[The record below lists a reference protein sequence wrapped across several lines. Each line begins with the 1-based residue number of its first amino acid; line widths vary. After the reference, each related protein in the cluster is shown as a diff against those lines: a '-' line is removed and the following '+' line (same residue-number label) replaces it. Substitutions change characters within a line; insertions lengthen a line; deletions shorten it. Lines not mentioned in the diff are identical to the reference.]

1 MIPCSF
7 MLISVYLRRI
17 PHANSIVCYLGTTCF
32 TSSIHPHVRLSTG
45 LLPYKLRKCAGP
57 TSSAWASTKN
67 QPQLPT
73 NLQLITPKGTTN
85 SCRFFRSIPKK
96 SKICPIINF
105 TGSKYVWDHHSYLEK
120 SVTSPIRATL
130 STIKASM
137 DGRALAEKS
146 QWNR

>member
-1 MIPCSF
+1 

-17 PHANSIVCYLGTTCF
+17 PHANSIVCYLGTTSF
-32 TSSIHPHVRLSTG
+32 TSIIHPHVRLSTG

-96 SKICPIINF
+96 VQNMSYPIIKF
-105 TGSKYVWDHHSYLEK
+105 TGSKNVWDRHSYLL
-120 SVTSPIRATL
+120 IRHITTGNFVNNQGL
-130 STIKASM
+130 H
-137 DGRALAEKS
+137 GWPRLG
-146 QWNR
+146 

>member
-1 MIPCSF
+1 

-17 PHANSIVCYLGTTCF
+17 PHANSIVCYLGTTSF
-32 TSSIHPHVRLSTG
+32 TSIIHPLVRLSAG

-57 TSSAWASTKN
+57 TSSACASTKN

-85 SCRFFRSIPKK
+85 SCRFLVVFQKK

-105 TGSKYVWDHHSYLEK
+105 TGSKNVWDRQSYLLICHITMGNF
-120 SVTSPIRATL
+120 VDNQGLHGWPRL
-130 STIKASM
+130 
-137 DGRALAEKS
+137 G
-146 QWNR
+146 

>member
-1 MIPCSF
+1 

-17 PHANSIVCYLGTTCF
+17 PHANSIVCYLGTTSF
-32 TSSIHPHVRLSTG
+32 TSIIHPHVRLSTG

-96 SKICPIINF
+96 VQNMSYHQVHRFKKCLGSPKLSRKIRHITNPCNF
-105 TGSKYVWDHHSYLEK
+105 VNNQGLHGWPRLGLE
-120 SVTSPIRATL
+120 
-130 STIKASM
+130 
-137 DGRALAEKS
+137 S